1 MEKYTTEQI
10 GFAIKCRNEGL
21 SWAKVADKMVEA
33 GFPKRSGAN
42 LRATIT
48 RIQGQYDVKVES
60 NVPHWKDDPAT
71 RKQCKYIAALT
82 LKNGTKKELERLTN
96 QLITSANKGDFTKEQ
111 AKEMIETLEG
121 DVNKAEGT
129 TYKGRKKSESKK
141 TNHKR
146 WTTEED
152 NIVIEWKTT
161 KGKYPP
167 PTLFKGRT
175 YKAIVARWN
184 RVLCKRSI
192 SGTRSE
198 YVNNHKKEDKPITM
212 GIATVSYPNTH
223 KAWTYNESL
232 EAMVMW
238 HSLPIDEARQKF
250 GRPYWVIAKHV
261 EKHYDFY
268 YDTSETI
275 MRRATEIKNNM
286 ETFSPQS
293 LPVKKSLLQR
303 WKDRRS
309 DRKSK
314 KLQKKIDRTKKKLKK
329 MEVKQ

>member
-1 MEKYTTEQI
+1 MKKYTTEQI

-48 RIQGQYDVKVES
+48 RIQNQYEVKVEDNFS
-60 NVPHWKDDPAT
+60 HWKNDPAT
-71 RKQCKYIAALT
+71 RKQCKYISALT

-121 DVNKAEGT
+121 DTNKTEGT
-129 TYKGRKKSESKK
+129 TYKGRKKSAPKR
-141 TNHKR
+141 TNNNR
-146 WTTEED
+146 WTSEED
-152 NIVIEWKTT
+152 DIVIEWKTT
-161 KGKYPP
+161 KGAYPP
-167 PTLFKGRT
+167 TTLFKGRT

-184 RVLCKRSI
+184 RVLSKRNLN
-192 SGTRSE
+192 GTRNE
-198 YVNNHKKEDKPITM
+198 YVNNHKEEGKPVTM
-212 GIATVSYPNTH
+212 GIATVSYPNAH

-238 HSLPIDEARQKF
+238 HSLTIDEARQKF
-250 GRPYWVIAKHV
+250 GRPYWLIAKHV

-275 MRRATEIKNNM
+275 MRRATEIKNDM
-286 ETFSPQS
+286 KTQS

-314 KLQKKIDRTKKKLKK
+314 KLQKKIDRTKKKLEK

>member
-1 MEKYTTEQI
+1 MVYSNWSTEEI
-10 GFAIKCRNEGL
+10 GLAIKCREEGM
-21 SWAKVADKMVEA
+21 SWAKVADALVEA
-33 GFPKRSGAN
+33 GYKRRSGPN
-42 LRATIT
+42 VSGTIR
-48 RIQGQYDVKVES
+48 RIQKEYDVKTTS
-60 NVPHWKDDPAT
+60 APHWKDDPAT
-71 RKQCKYIAALT
+71 RKQCKYIAGLT
-82 LKNGTKKELERLTN
+82 LTNGTKKELERLTN

-111 AKEMIETLEG
+111 ATEMINALEG
-121 DVNKAEGT
+121 DANKAEET
-129 TYKGRKKSESKK
+129 AYKERKKSKSKK

-146 WTTEED
+146 WTSDED
-152 NIVIEWKTT
+152 DIVIEWKTT

-184 RVLCKRSI
+184 RVLSKRNLN
-192 SGTRSE
+192 GTRAE
-198 YVNNHKKEDKPITM
+198 YVNNHTKEDKPVTM

-286 ETFSPQS
+286 KTQS

>member
-21 SWAKVADKMVEA
+21 SWSKVADKMVEA

-42 LRATIT
+42 LRATIN
-48 RIQGQYDVKVES
+48 RVQKEYDVKVED
-60 NVPHWKDDPAT
+60 NILNWRDDPAT
-71 RKQCKYIAALT
+71 RKQCKYISALT

-96 QLITSANKGDFTKEQ
+96 QLITSANKGDFTKWQ

-121 DVNKAEGT
+121 DVEETKE
-129 TYKGRKKSESKK
+129 KKKSKSTKPYPR
-141 TNHKR
+141 R

-161 KGKYPP
+161 KDKYPP
-167 PTLFKGRT
+167 TTLFKGRT

-198 YVNNHKKEDKPITM
+198 YVLKHREEEKPVTT
-212 GIATVSYPNTH
+212 GKATVTYPNTH
-223 KAWTYNESL
+223 KAWTYDESL

-238 HSLPIDEARQKF
+238 HSLPIDEARKMF

-261 EKHYDFY
+261 EKHYDFH

-275 MRRATEIKNNM
+275 MRKATEIKNNM
-286 ETFSPQS
+286 KTQS

-314 KLQKKIDRTKKKLKK
+314 KLQKKIERTKKKLKK

>member
-1 MEKYTTEQI
+1 MKYTTEQI

-48 RIQGQYDVKVES
+48 RIQNQYEVKVEDNFS
-60 NVPHWKDDPAT
+60 HWKNDPAT
-71 RKQCKYIAALT
+71 RKQCKYISALT

-111 AKEMIETLEG
+111 AKEMIDTL
-121 DVNKAEGT
+121 DA
-129 TYKGRKKSESKK
+129 KKSIPKQQKKSISKRL
-141 TNHKR
+141 NAKR
-146 WTTEED
+146 WTDEED

-161 KGKYPP
+161 KKEYPP
-167 PTLFKGRT
+167 TTLFKGRT

-184 RVLCKRSI
+184 RVLSKRNLT
-192 SGTRSE
+192 GTRSE
-198 YVNNHKKEDKPITM
+198 YVNNHKKEDKPVTV
-212 GIATVSYPNTH
+212 GISTVSYPNTH
-223 KAWTYNESL
+223 KPWTYNESL

-238 HSLPIDEARQKF
+238 HSLPIDDAREKF

-275 MRRATEIKNNM
+275 MRNATEIKNKM
-286 ETFSPQS
+286 EKQT
-293 LPVKKSLLQR
+293 LPEKKSLLQR

-314 KLQKKIDRTKKKLKK
+314 KLQKKIDRTKKKLEK